1 MAVAVVI
8 SFGTH
13 RAVTATAPRLA
24 LDAITRQYGP
34 VIALAGAS
42 LSVASGEVHALLGE
56 NGAGKSTLMKIAF
69 GLESKDGGVIR
80 INDAPIVLRSPR
92 DAMALGIGMVQQ
104 HFALVSAM
112 TVAEN
117 VALGAAGT
125 FDIDRTRA
133 SIREISNE
141 SGLTID
147 PDAIVGELSV
157 GAQQRLEIIKALS
170 RRTTVLIL
178 DEPTA
183 VLAPDEARDLLAWTR
198 RFADA
203 GGTVVLIAH
212 KLREVLSVADRVTVL
227 RRGETVLAAPADA
240 VNESMLAKAML
251 GATAIT
257 PLPSARLAAD
267 VSRAPVI
274 RCTRVSASDDRGVPT
289 LRDVTLNV
297 CAGEIVGVAG
307 VEGSGQRELLRVMAG
322 RQRPMGGTVTLPD
335 AIGFVPEDRQ
345 RDAVVMDATIT
356 ENVAL
361 RGAGMRRGVI
371 AWSAME
377 ESTAEL
383 MRARDVRG
391 DDVTAPL
398 RTLSGGNQQK
408 LVLGRELAGSPAALV
423 VESPTRGLDIRAT
436 AAVHHAL
443 RSARDEGTAVV
454 VYSTDLDE
462 VLALADRVL
471 VVAGGAVREVTKER
485 EAVGRAMLGATT

>member
-1 MAVAVVI
+1 
-8 SFGTH
+8 
-13 RAVTATAPRLA
+13 
-24 LDAITRQYGP
+24 
-34 VIALAGAS
+34 
-42 LSVASGEVHALLGE
+42 
-56 NGAGKSTLMKIAF
+56 
-69 GLESKDGGVIR
+69 
-80 INDAPIVLRSPR
+80 
-92 DAMALGIGMVQQ
+92 
-104 HFALVSAM
+104 
-112 TVAEN
+112 
-117 VALGAAGT
+117 
-125 FDIDRTRA
+125 
-133 SIREISNE
+133 
-141 SGLTID
+141 
-147 PDAIVGELSV
+147 
-157 GAQQRLEIIKALS
+157 
-170 RRTTVLIL
+170 
-178 DEPTA
+178 
-183 VLAPDEARDLLAWTR
+183 
-198 RFADA
+198 
-203 GGTVVLIAH
+203 
-212 KLREVLSVADRVTVL
+212 
-227 RRGETVLAAPADA
+227 
-240 VNESMLAKAML
+240 
-251 GATAIT
+251 
-257 PLPSARLAAD
+257 
-267 VSRAPVI
+267 
-274 RCTRVSASDDRGVPT
+274 
-289 LRDVTLNV
+289 VTLNV